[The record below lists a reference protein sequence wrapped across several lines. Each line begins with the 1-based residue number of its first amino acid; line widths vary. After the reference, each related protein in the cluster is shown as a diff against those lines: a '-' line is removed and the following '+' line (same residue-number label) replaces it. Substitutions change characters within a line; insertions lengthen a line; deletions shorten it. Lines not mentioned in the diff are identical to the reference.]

1 MKIRLN
7 LATAPLESHRRFAL
21 GAALLGTVG
30 LVALVGLSWHAYS
43 VWQADRSLRAD
54 IAKLEKRMDQLRR
67 ERRDLELFFNK
78 PEIHK
83 LRDRSAFLNGLI
95 EQRSF
100 PWTKIFMDLERT
112 LPEGVRV
119 VSISPKMN
127 EGGVEVKLVVG
138 ATGDESKLKFLR
150 ALEESKEFSR
160 VQLQLTRPGRPGE
173 ADRVFLELTAWY
185 STT

>member
-7 LATAPLESHRRFAL
+7 LSTVPLESYRQFAL
-21 GAALLGTVG
+21 GAALVGTVG
-30 LVALVGLSWHAYS
+30 LVALGGLSWHAYS
-43 VWQADRSLRAD
+43 VWRADRTLRAD
-54 IAKLEKRMDQLRR
+54 ITQLEKRMDQLRR
-67 ERRDLELFFNK
+67 DRRDLEIYFNQ

-83 LRDRSAFLNGLI
+83 VRDRSAFLNGLI

-127 EGGVEVKLVVG
+127 EGRVELKLVVG
-138 ATGDESKLKFLR
+138 ATSDESKLKFLR

-160 VQLQLTRPGRPGE
+160 VQLQATRPSRPGE
-173 ADRVFLELTAWY
+173 ADKVLLELVAWY
-185 STT
+185 ATT